1 MSVNEAIR
9 SLVDVMSRP
18 QPPRVPGPAE
28 GPDWLFEEGFGRIVL
43 SRKLRGYSFFKAPEA
58 GRRHRIVAGVDGSSR
73 VLYFAHGNVALATVT
88 LLYGSAGTQIYYTY
102 PPLRPFNTSREK
114 PGLDAPFLAFQ
125 PAPLDAPEVLGGI
138 RLRPPSYRKTGVGEF
153 LRNAL
158 YRYDAEYST
167 KMMENEVRVLQEN
180 AMIAW
185 ALQRLR
191 PGSLLVVDGPIFS
204 TPGIFERMKELLGE
218 KPSRLRVYL
227 ESWLALVVERVRI
240 VEAAVRRGID
250 VVGVVKRLHA
260 SRVLTAA
267 QEQGVAVNDLAVVQ
281 QVVERWMSGFRPY
294 TPMLLGPLE
303 TSMNLED
310 VGLGWL
316 SKYSY
321 YVVVPRHPLASRL
334 GEFRVFRAELPRT
347 VFEDEGRRV
356 RVLATLVAE
365 ASRSPDHYPRPVSA
379 ADRVCKRAAAAL
391 AAHVYMSLSGYS
403 IPGYETLREAE
414 ERSFGLREA

>member
-18 QPPRVPGPAE
+18 QPYRAPGPAE
-28 GPDWLFEEGFGRIVL
+28 GPEWLFEEGFGRIVV
-43 SRKLRGYSFFKAPEA
+43 SRRLHGFSFSRAPDA
-58 GRRHRIVAGVDGSSR
+58 GRLHRIVAGIDGSSR
-73 VLYFAHGNVALATVT
+73 VLYFAHGNVALAATT
-88 LLYGSAGTQIYYTY
+88 LLYGSAGAQIYYTY

-114 PGLDAPFLAFQ
+114 PVLDAPFLAFQ
-125 PAPLDAPEVLGGI
+125 PAPLDAPEVLGGV
-138 RLRPPSYRKTGVGEF
+138 RLRPPSYRRTGVGEF
-153 LRNAL
+153 LRDAL

-180 AMIAW
+180 AMVAW
-185 ALQRLR
+185 ALQRLG

-204 TPGIFERMKELLGE
+204 TPGIFERMRELLGE

-227 ESWLALVVERVRI
+227 ESWLALVAERVR
-240 VEAAVRRGID
+240 VVDDAVRRGVD

-260 SRVLTAA
+260 SRVLAAA
-267 QEQGVAVNDLAVVQ
+267 QEQGQAVNDLALVQ
-281 QVVERWMSGFRPY
+281 QVVEKWMSGSKPY

-303 TSMNLED
+303 TSMDLDE
-310 VGLGWL
+310 VGLGRL
-316 SKYSY
+316 AKYSY

-334 GEFRVFRAELPRT
+334 GEFRVFRVEMPRP
-347 VFEDEGRRV
+347 VFEDEERRA
-356 RVLATLVAE
+356 RVLSTLVAE
-365 ASRSPDHYPRPVSA
+365 ASRSPDHYPRPISA
-379 ADRVCKRAAAAL
+379 ADRVCRRAAAAL

-414 ERSFGLREA
+414 ERSFGRREA